1 MIGVHGKYRGREKA
15 RAQVVERSAEALASL
30 PGVGAVAVL
39 GVEDV
44 RTVVESPEH
53 ALNLIMA
60 LLSDGNW
67 AIGIGIAPGTDDAAD
82 NAAAEASTKAV
93 GVRAGQVKVVVKQRG
108 ATTDAADIAAAFA
121 LLAHVLHKRTYE
133 GREATSLVRSGMN
146 QNEAANT
153 LGISKQAISQRL
165 QAAGW
170 PAEQAGWQLALNLIT
185 RAAAPDA
192 E

>member
-15 RAQVVERSAEALASL
+15 RAQVVERSAGALASL

>member
-82 NAAAEASTKAV
+82 NTAAEASTKAV

-185 RAAAPDA
+185 RAADPDA

>member
-15 RAQVVERSAEALASL
+15 RAHVVERSAEALASL

-39 GVEDV
+39 GVEDI

-93 GVRAGQVKVVVKQRG
+93 GVRAGQVKVAVKQRG
-108 ATTDAADIAAAFA
+108 ASTDAADIAAAFA

-192 E
+192 G

>member
-82 NAAAEASTKAV
+82 NTAAEASTKAV